1 MDSKTAQGI
10 TTIEEFIKLR
20 VPESEKHQFQETIQK
35 GSLEDVQ
42 RAIGRYATGL
52 TVKEVGQ
59 IEASAKKYAG
69 QPNQTQQISSGQYT
83 QETTP
88 EDIFSE
94 LFSSVAESGTE
105 IIGQEKVTEEDKIA
119 LLEKDRQQAE
129 LLEAFYKAD
138 GDKDQLTALLK
149 KMDAGSKAPESL
161 FQDRVGSID
170 SQVQELGLSE
180 EQKAKLAARKQVIQD
195 EWQKKTEKAGK
206 DFVTPEQW
214 ADRIAKADP
223 SQREKY
229 FRALLN
235 RQLGRTMHID
245 GLLYEEEIQTT
256 LLGRFPGL
264 LNNPFFKRY
273 TQKVVKKSILSK
285 KQLKALQKTQK
296 KTNNETWKRVH
307 DLQKERDKNP
317 VAEFQPIQEPFIQ
330 EMPEM
335 PLPYPDEAFESDES
349 TPPQNDDEEGGQDS
363 LGNLENAKQLA
374 DLTEAGEGA
383 ELASTAA
390 TGATVGAEAGT
401 VVAGAGAVEGAGMG
415 AGLAV
420 ATAPEWGLILGI
432 LGLILLVLFLVIIVF
447 IVLQNQGGNPYTAPI
462 SFATCGDASLGA
474 NDANLF
480 AQEFNK
486 RYQKNKFYGIILTAG
501 GGDNATLL
509 QGETEFYSDL
519 CVLFGHLQGFT
530 YKPDVYN
537 TFGTLVMGTNKQ
549 IQDMQTVGIH
559 ITITAADTTDP
570 CYFKLNSITN
580 GTPSWTFFYNS
591 SCSTGRAR
599 FIIAQNLAHNL
610 VLQQQHLKKV
620 HAPLIS
626 SADVFN
632 NFSSAYGST
641 IMTKDTILPTNDCLN
656 NINYGEGEK
665 DQQNRDCFA
674 DMVGTFAT
682 YPIYYDSPI
691 TSQMGGDSA
700 SESAT
705 FTSPLST
712 FPTGGYAEYYT
723 FAKDYLFDGVD
734 FYTSS
739 NSSVLA
745 WADTIDKRLTKAGG
759 TNFDQFTPSANQDTT
774 TCELKVDPIVG
785 NFKDTENP
793 GPACTSLYRA
803 YKANDLLYTVRRRG
817 VPGNTSPMNKL
828 RYWCTDFV
836 IDVFNLAS
844 GQRILGENVGMVV
857 YMQQFFAQQSTN
869 PKSGLGFLN
878 YDKDHHVLSQV
889 KPGAAIFFIQTNDGQ
904 PHEAEHTGI
913 VTSISIDNNGNGSI
927 HTDEA
932 NNMGAKPQYVY
943 PVSNWDIEN
952 APFPVRGF
960 GFLE

>member
-1 MDSKTAQGI
+1 MEPLVQPI
-10 TTIEEFIKLR
+10 TDIDAFRIHVVPAEQKAAFFDIVQHGTREQMLKEIYKYTGSVPVNVDDVLSSWGKFYPQQNNQTLPKVQEESHSGDKFLEGGAGVLESATEIALHHKVPPEETIA
-20 VPESEKHQFQETIQK
+20 FQERERQQVA
-35 GSLEDVQ
+35 L
-42 RAIGRYATGL
+42 L
-52 TVKEVGQ
+52 KEFHEVNGD
-59 IEASAKKYAG
+59 
-69 QPNQTQQISSGQYT
+69 
-83 QETTP
+83 ETK
-88 EDIFSE
+88 
-94 LFSSVAESGTE
+94 L
-105 IIGQEKVTEEDKIA
+105 QA
-119 LLEKDRQQAE
+119 LLEKMGVFTDNPSTLINDRTIDLDARLLSLDRDAQFKLSDAQKSKLEERRKKFAEDKLKQKPLTEDEKKRRDSLVKE
-129 LLEAFYKAD
+129 LLDPKTITKEVLFR
-138 GDKDQLTALLK
+138 QLLNAQLDRTI
-149 KMDAGSKAPESL
+149 SVESL
-161 FQDRVGSID
+161 
-170 SQVQELGLSE
+170 LHE
-180 EQKAKLAARKQVIQD
+180 EQL
-195 EWQKKTEKAGK
+195 
-206 DFVTPEQW
+206 
-214 ADRIAKADP
+214 
-223 SQREKY
+223 QR
-229 FRALLN
+229 
-235 RQLGRTMHID
+235 
-245 GLLYEEEIQTT
+245 T
-256 LLGRFPGL
+256 LLGRIPGL
-264 LNNPFFKRY
+264 ENLPFLKKY
-273 TQKVVKKSILSK
+273 TEKTVKKSILTK
-285 KQLKALQKTQK
+285 KQLKAITRKQENDNKKNLRSFSEFIKQQEKAFRKQQVNYLPPEVKDPSIETFDEDSNVFPNVQLPNPIDTFSNFRTGMKVLKTIRGLSGAGG
-296 KTNNETWKRVH
+296 T
-307 DLQKERDKNP
+307 
-317 VAEFQPIQEPFIQ
+317 AE
-330 EMPEM
+330 
-335 PLPYPDEAFESDES
+335 
-349 TPPQNDDEEGGQDS
+349 
-363 LGNLENAKQLA
+363 
-374 DLTEAGEGA
+374 
-383 ELASTAA
+383 
-390 TGATVGAEAGT
+390 
-401 VVAGAGAVEGAGMG
+401 GAGAAI
-415 AGLAV
+415 
-420 ATAPEWGLILGI
+420 ATAPEWGTVLGI
-432 LGLILLVLFLVIIVF
+432 LALILLGFFIVLIVF
-447 IVLQNQGGNPYTAPI
+447 IWLQNQTANPYTAPI

-610 VLQQQHLKKV
+610 VLQQQHLEKV

-682 YPIYYDSPI
+682 YPIYYDSPT

-705 FTSPLST
+705 FTSLLST